1 MGIDWEQRF
10 SAYGKHATASEIRE
24 LLKVLDRPGI
34 ISFAGGIPDPSLF
47 PTRLIAE
54 AHRHVLEDRARA
66 GAGLQY
72 SVSEGFAPLRQW
84 LSGYMRMKGVVCGI
98 DNILITTGSQQGIY
112 LTGRLI
118 LDPGDGVLTAR
129 PTYLGVLQAFGG
141 TAPRYGT
148 LAVLTGGEAFD
159 AKLAYAMP
167 DFANPT
173 GESFSLSERR
183 MLIAGAQA
191 KDVIVLEDA
200 AYCDL
205 RYSGEPRPSLMALD
219 LEGCGSIE
227 NSRVIYTGT
236 FSKTIVPGLRVG
248 WVVAPTPV
256 VRKLVLLKQASDLHT
271 STLTQM
277 VLTEVVSRL
286 PQSHI
291 AMLCENYG
299 ARRDAMLRALTLY
312 MPPGVS
318 WTKPEGGMFIWVTL
332 PGGIDGAQ
340 LLAEAIGM
348 GVAFVPG
355 GAFFPDKR
363 QHNALRLNFSLC
375 DPDIIRDGI
384 ARLGQL
390 ITRKV
395 KALSAG
401 G

>member
-1 MGIDWEQRF
+1 MGIDWEARF

-34 ISFAGGIPDPSLF
+34 ISFAGGIPDPALF
-47 PTRLIAE
+47 PIPLIAE
-54 AHRHVLEDRARA
+54 AHRHVLEDAARA
-66 GAGLQY
+66 GAALQY
-72 SVSEGFAPLRQW
+72 SVSEGFPPLRQW
-84 LSGYMRMKGVVCGI
+84 LCDYMRAKGVACGI

-118 LDPGDGVLTAR
+118 LNPGDGVLTAR

-141 TAPRYGT
+141 NQPRYGT
-148 LAVLTGGEAFD
+148 LGALTGGEAFD

-173 GESFSLSERR
+173 GESISLPERKA
-183 MLIAGAQA
+183 LIAGARA

-205 RYSGEPRPSLMALD
+205 RYSGEPRPSLLALD
-219 LEGCGSIE
+219 LESAGSVE

-248 WVVAPTPV
+248 WVVAPKPV
-256 VRKLVLLKQASDLHT
+256 IRKLVLLKQASDLHT

-277 VLTEVVSRL
+277 VLAEVVSRL

-299 ARRDAMLRALTLY
+299 ARRDAMLAALDAN
-312 MPPGVS
+312 MPPGVT
-318 WTKPEGGMFIWVTL
+318 WTRPEGGMFIWVNL
-332 PGGIDGAQ
+332 PASIDGAQ
-340 LLAEAIGM
+340 LLAQAIEM

-355 GAFFPDKR
+355 GAFFPKDR
-363 QHNALRLNFSLC
+363 QHNTLRLNFSLC
-375 DPDIIRDGI
+375 EPETIREGI

-390 ITRKV
+390 IARETKR
-395 KALSAG
+395 A
-401 G
+401 